1 MKTQLVMIYIFTASV
16 AVMAWGRTTT
26 QDPMAEKYSGLSPYL
41 WCAGNPVRYTDP
53 TGETLNMQQPIEMDK
68 ICNTDYVKNIVEDL
82 KLITGLSLYISDD
95 KLIYSKDSSGNPIYE
110 GGSKTARDLLINIID
125 GKEVEVFVLNRNSTA
140 PSGGSQIGLSAT
152 QINNFIKNS
161 HNLDSRTLGWGM
173 VFLHELYHTGA
184 GGSLSDVSDN
194 YGTGSVVD
202 NMNIIREELNA
213 TGLNF
218 GQRMN
223 YSAIVLTE
231 YDNGCG
237 YLPFDQNALCAIQLG
252 VPPYRTSKYIKIR
265 NFQRNRGL

>member
-1 MKTQLVMIYIFTASV
+1 MLHGPSA
-16 AVMAWGRTTT
+16 MAAGVQPLKYGAKELDRQAGLDFYDFEARHMDPALGHTTT
-26 QDPMAEKYSGLSPYL
+26 QDPLAEKYSGLSPYL
-41 WCAGNPVRYTDP
+41 WCAGNPVRFTDP

-68 ICNTDYVKNIVEDL
+68 ICNTDYVQNIVEDL

-110 GGSKTARDLLINIID
+110 
-125 GKEVEVFVLNRNSTA
+125 
-140 PSGGSQIGLSAT
+140 GGSQIGLSAT

-231 YDNGCG
+231 YDNECG
-237 YLPFDQNALCAIQLG
+237 YLPFDQNALCAIQFG
-252 VPPYRTSKYIKIR
+252 VPPYRTSKYITTR